1 MIILDIFPNF
11 FHSIIFRRKNICYI
25 YYKLLIITVKKND
38 KFNKNLITNL
48 PNVLLYLEKKFIDK
62 IYILIV

>member
-1 MIILDIFPNF
+1 ML
-11 FHSIIFRRKNICYI
+11 YI
-25 YYKLLIITVKKND
+25 YYKLLIITVKKTD